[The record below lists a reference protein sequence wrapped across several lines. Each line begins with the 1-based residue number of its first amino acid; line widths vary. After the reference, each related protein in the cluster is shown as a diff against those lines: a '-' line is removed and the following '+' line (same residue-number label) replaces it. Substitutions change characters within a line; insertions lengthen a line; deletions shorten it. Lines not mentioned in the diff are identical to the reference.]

1 MGNIY
6 PEIMKGDFSLG
17 INVIGILKIP
27 LVIALVGILLYSFLL
42 VLKVKILVDTID
54 SEGNKKMLLLAY
66 GNLLVSLAATIIGT
80 IIILL
85 G

>member
-1 MGNIY
+1 MDKIY
-6 PEIMKGDFSLG
+6 PTIMGEGFNLG
-17 INVIGILKIP
+17 INWINIFKIP
-27 LVIALVGILLYSFLL
+27 LIIVLVGILLYSFLL

-54 SEGNKKMLLLAY
+54 SEGNKRMLFLAY
-66 GNLLVSLAATIIGT
+66 INLLVTLAATIIGT